1 MKNIGIGTLNFNK
14 ETFRELSK
22 NFNFIKNQK
31 FFIDTSPNY
40 GKFYAER
47 SLKSLLKNDRE
58 KYFIASKFGLE
69 FDDKKKT
76 FSKKIKLDKNYI
88 IQSLDKTLKNL
99 GVKYLDLYQIHSYN
113 YRSDHATVIDTL
125 IQLKKEKK
133 ILNIGCVNF
142 NYEQIKRYEKNIDNK
157 FFDYVQVHYNFF
169 ERKAEK
175 KIIPYCIKYKKKII
189 VNRIFGSGIFVKR
202 NDKNKNKRLF
212 LSERLLK
219 KYKLQKKKF
228 LFFFNEL
235 EKLGIDEKYFLISWM
250 KMYTKINIL
259 LFGVSQRN
267 DIKDIINYFKNPL
280 NIELIRYIDK
290 IMKKNYNLHSQ
301 PKSFHE

>member
-14 ETFRELSK
+14 EMFRKLLK

-40 GKFYAER
+40 GKFYAEK
-47 SLKSLLKNDRE
+47 SLKTLLKNDRE

-76 FSKKIKLDKNYI
+76 FSKKIKLDRNYI

-99 GVKYLDLYQIHSYN
+99 GIKYLDLYQIHSYN
-113 YRSDHATVIDTL
+113 YNSDHASVIDTL
-125 IQLKKEKK
+125 LQLKKEKK

-142 NYEQIKRYEKNIDNK
+142 NYEQIKRYEKKKNNK

-169 ERKAEK
+169 ERQAEK

-202 NDKNKNKRLF
+202 NNKYKNKRLF

-219 KYKLQKKKF
+219 KYKLHKKKI

-235 EKLGIDEKYFLISWM
+235 EKLNIDEKYFLISWM
-250 KMYTKINIL
+250 KKFTRINVL
-259 LFGVSQRN
+259 LFGVSQKN
-267 DIKDIINYFKNPL
+267 DIKNIITCFNKPL
-280 NIELIRYIDK
+280 NIESIRYIDK
-290 IMKKNYNLHSQ
+290 IMKRNYNLYNL